1 MLALTLVSTEAAY
14 MRQPMAPPEG
24 SALHAD
30 GEWATSARK
39 DAKVEESGGTNSATR
54 VEKMSSSA
62 ELASPD
68 PGENLPQHGAQLHD
82 VGENEERERVRA
94 RRAAAACSQDAACSE
109 LDEASKDDL
118 IFFVCVHPIKKGEE
132 CFFDYNRGA
141 ASDGRG
147 KICQCS
153 SQNCRGVF

>member
-30 GEWATSARK
+30 VEWATSAWK
-39 DAKVEESGGTNSATR
+39 DAKVEESRGTNSSTR
-54 VEKMSSSA
+54 VGKLGSSA

-82 VGENEERERVRA
+82 VGENEERERVGA

-147 KICQCS
+147 KMCRCS

>member
-30 GEWATSARK
+30 GDWATSARK
-39 DAKVEESGGTNSATR
+39 DAKVEESGETNSATR

-62 ELASPD
+62 ELASDD
-68 PGENLPQHGAQLHD
+68 PVETLPQHGAQLRD
-82 VGENEERERVRA
+82 IGENEERERVRA
-94 RRAAAACSQDAACSE
+94 RRAPAACSQDAACSE

>member
-30 GEWATSARK
+30 VEWATSARK
-39 DAKVEESGGTNSATR
+39 DAKVEESGGTNSSTR

-68 PGENLPQHGAQLHD
+68 PGENLPQHGAQLRD
-82 VGENEERERVRA
+82 IGENEERERVRA